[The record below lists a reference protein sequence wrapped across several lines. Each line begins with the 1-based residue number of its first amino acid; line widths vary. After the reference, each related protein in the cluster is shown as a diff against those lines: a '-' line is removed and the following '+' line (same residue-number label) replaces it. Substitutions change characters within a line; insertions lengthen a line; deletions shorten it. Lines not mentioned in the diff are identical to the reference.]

1 MPGVNQE
8 SLWSPAHP
16 LFTDRKVVS
25 KNTRTGQE
33 SLWSPCSLSLQH
45 NNVNKSLLTLSKA
58 HKTPLDSYHVML
70 HVGSV
75 GNYTAV
81 LITEPPFLVDSQWIP
96 RIPGKFPKMSKW
108 VPLVYHPIP
117 TLFLPHSHLIP
128 SAFLVNYLCTTLIV
142 RCQIFMFVYVFHVT
156 YDMKH
161 NIDLVWHHFFST
173 FQWYT
178 VWHMK
183 TVLSCMA
190 ASHWR
195 CV

>member
-1 MPGVNQE
+1 MDSLFTPCSLLIGCKNQKMPGVNQE
-8 SLWSPAHP
+8 SLWSPAHS

-81 LITEPPFLVDSQWIP
+81 LITEPPFLVDSWQI
-96 RIPGKFPKMSKW
+96 SKNVQVGSTG
-108 VPLVYHPIP
+108 VP
-117 TLFLPHSHLIP
+117 PHSHLIP

-173 FQWYT
+173 FQ
-178 VWHMK
+178 
-183 TVLSCMA
+183 
-190 ASHWR
+190 
-195 CV
+195 